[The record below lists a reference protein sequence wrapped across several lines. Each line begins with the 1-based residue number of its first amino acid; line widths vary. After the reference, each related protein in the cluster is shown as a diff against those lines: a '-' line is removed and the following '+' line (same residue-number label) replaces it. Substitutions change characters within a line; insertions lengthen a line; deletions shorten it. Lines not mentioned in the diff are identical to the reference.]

1 MALRILRLLSIQQ
14 SSKLSTS
21 SNLSNVKDWG
31 TPLTAKKFNVKG
43 FGGSVK
49 VTSPIDVTVK
59 PAGNYENPNL
69 DRAVVKLYSKNGHSA
84 LVKSSDLEGRT
95 QISAEQN
102 GSTLQIKGQAGSQ
115 SNHDALVVEV
125 PVVHGVYVEAEKEA
139 NVEVSDFIESEFCTI
154 SSDMGTV
161 NANRIKTDAMTVGT
175 NSGDIVCTGHMQG
188 TIKLNSVS
196 GNVISEQRF
205 IGPSLDISTD
215 TGDIRIASSYSE
227 QSKFVTNRGKI
238 NLRNIHNESY
248 IACYENGDV
257 KIKGIDGS
265 TNIFVK
271 KGDLEIHV
279 SQIKHESRI
288 LVEEGDV
295 ILKMIDTHPVKLSI
309 DANQIILDTKFS
321 KYGKLEQRQD
331 QSSTCM
337 HYSASIHPNVFS
349 PALTVIAEN
358 GNVIVESQDWAAS
371 LGLKLANP
379 KYTGDELKL

>member
-1 MALRILRLLSIQQ
+1 MALRILRFLSVQQ
-14 SSKLSTS
+14 SSKLSTA

-69 DRAVVKLYSKNGHSA
+69 DRAVVKLYSKKGHSA

-102 GSTLQIKGQAGSQ
+102 GSTLQIKGQAGIQ
-115 SNHDALVVEV
+115 SIHDALVVEV

-139 NVEVSDFIESEFCTI
+139 TVEVSDFIESEYCTI
-154 SSDMGTV
+154 SSDMGAV
-161 NANRIKTDAMTVGT
+161 SANRIKTDAMTVGT
-175 NSGDIVCTGHMQG
+175 NGGDIVCTGHMQG

-321 KYGKLEQRQD
+321 KHGKLEQRQD
-331 QSSTCM
+331 ESSKGM

-358 GNVIVESQDWAAS
+358 GNVILESQDWAAS